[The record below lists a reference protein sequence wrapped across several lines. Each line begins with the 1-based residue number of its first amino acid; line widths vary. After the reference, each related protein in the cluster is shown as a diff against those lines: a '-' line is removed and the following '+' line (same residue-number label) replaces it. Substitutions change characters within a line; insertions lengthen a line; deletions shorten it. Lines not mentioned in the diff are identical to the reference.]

1 MKRLAFALSLALAPA
16 IASAETWMVVEG
28 ANGKVKGSWTVAV
41 AGPSING
48 AAAMKNENG
57 MAIAYKI
64 AGNAQNGDYVIQRI
78 QPTDGVACTYVGKAA
93 GPKTINGTA
102 KCGRDNVQWSAT
114 RVN

>member
-78 QPTDGVACTYVGKAA
+78 QP
-93 GPKTINGTA
+93 
-102 KCGRDNVQWSAT
+102 
-114 RVN
+114 